1 MGQLFEPYEPDQGL
15 LLPPSLDDWLPEGH
29 LAHFIRDTVD
39 QLDLKPFF
47 AKYEERD
54 DGRGRIAF
62 HPSMML
68 KVLIYSYCR
77 GIFSSRKIAEA
88 IDELVPLR
96 YLAAGNRPSHRTIAR
111 FRLENLEHFESVFVQ
126 VVQIAQQAGLVKM
139 GTIAIDG
146 SKVKANASKHKAM
159 SYGRMKEKEKVL
171 RKEIRRMTELARTTD
186 EAEDGEFG
194 PDFRGDELPEEVQRR
209 KDRLKTIKEAKKR
222 LEEAQVQEDA
232 ESGRGEY
239 HEQTGRGR
247 KPERPKGVPE
257 DKKQS
262 NFTDPE
268 SRIMKTS
275 LGFEQCYNSQI
286 AVDSTEQIIVAA
298 NVGQCAADSREL
310 IPTEEE
316 AEKNTGQKP
325 ELVLADAGYKSEE
338 NFRALEKK
346 KIKGLISMG
355 KEGRSA
361 NPGKAGPASA
371 RMAAKLR
378 TKHGRK
384 RYKKRKAIVEPVFG
398 WIKQVVGFRSFS
410 LRSLAKVGAEWN
422 LICLATNLR
431 RMHGRMTWT

>member
-1 MGQLFEPYEPDQGL
+1 MGQRFERYEPDQGL
-15 LLPPSLDDWLPEGH
+15 LLPPSLDDWLPDGH
-29 LAHFIRDTVD
+29 LARFISDTVD
-39 QLDLKPFF
+39 QLDLKSFF

-88 IDELVPLR
+88 IDEFVPLR

-159 SYGRMKEKEKVL
+159 SYGRMKKNEKEL
-171 RKEIRRMTELARTTD
+171 RQEIRRLTELARTTD

-194 PDFRGDELPEEVQRR
+194 PDFRGDELPKELQCR
-209 KDRLKTIKEAKKR
+209 KDRLKKIQEAKKR
-222 LEEAQVQEDA
+222 LEEAQAQEDA
-232 ESGRGEY
+232 ESKRGEY

-247 KPERPKGVPE
+247 KPQRPKGVPE
-257 DKKQS
+257 EKKQS

-275 LGFEQCYNSQI
+275 GGFDQCYNSQI
-286 AVDSTEQIIVAA
+286 AVDSAEQIIVAA
-298 NVGQCAADSREL
+298 NVGQCAADSKEL

-316 AEKNTGQKP
+316 AESNTGRKP
-325 ELVLADAGYKSEE
+325 ERVLADAGYKSEE

-346 KIKGLISMG
+346 KIEGVISMG
-355 KEGRSA
+355 KEGGAA
-361 NPGKAGPASA
+361 NPGNAGPASA

-378 TKHGRK
+378 TKRGRK

-398 WIKQVVGFRSFS
+398 WIKQAVGFRSFS
-410 LRSLAKVGAEWN
+410 LRGIEKVGAEWN

-431 RMHGRMTWT
+431 RMHGKLRWT